1 MKPTRSN
8 LLLSVTMSWGSK
20 AYELLG
26 AGWPDLAECLTS
38 GVRWPQRRRTEPVSG
53 RPRDK
58 RGWTEVGLKGNR
70 SNEKAKPFLHL

>member
-26 AGWPDLAECLTS
+26 AEEPDLAECLTS
-38 GVRWPQRRRTEPVSG
+38 GVRWPQRRRTGPVSG

-58 RGWTEVGLKGNR
+58 QGWTESGNQG
-70 SNEKAKPFLHL
+70 EMMQ